1 MAEENNWINKELF
14 EEIFAKNYKS
24 DKILEVIADATGG
37 KGENYASQ
45 MFKAQIVYESEGAVK
60 TKNVMVKSM
69 STDETA
75 NQMLV
80 AMNVFP
86 KEKEI
91 YENVIPKLEEL
102 LKEIGEEIQ
111 FGPKCL
117 SVGST
122 PVDYIIMEDL
132 SVENYRCEDRRS
144 GLDLI
149 HCESVLEKLAK
160 FHAASA
166 VYYEKNGSF
175 AEVFDEGM
183 FIEKMADMYK
193 TMAVETNDHMLNII
207 ETWSESGKKYA
218 DIIVSFMSLI
228 NG

>member
-1 MAEENNWINKELF
+1 MAEENNWINNELF
-14 EEIFAKNYKS
+14 EEIFAKNYNS
-24 DKILEVIADATGG
+24 DKILDVISDATGG

-45 MFKAQIVYESEGAVK
+45 MFKAKIIYESEGTEK

-117 SVGST
+117 AVGSK

-132 SVENYRCEDRRS
+132 TVDNYRCEDRRA
-144 GLDLI
+144 GLDLK

-166 VYYEKNGSF
+166 VYYEKNG
-175 AEVFDEGM
+175 AYAQVFQEGM
-183 FIEKMADMYK
+183 FLESMMDMYK
-193 TMAVETNDHMLNII
+193 TMAVQTNDQMLNVI
-207 ETWSESGKKYA
+207 EKWGESGKKYA
-218 DIIVSFMSLI
+218 DIIVSGSCL
-228 NG
+228 